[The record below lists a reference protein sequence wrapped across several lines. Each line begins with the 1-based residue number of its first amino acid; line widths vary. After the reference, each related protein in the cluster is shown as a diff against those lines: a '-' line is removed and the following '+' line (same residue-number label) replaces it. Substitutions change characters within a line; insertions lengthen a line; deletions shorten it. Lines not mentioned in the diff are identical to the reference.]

1 MGKSS
6 ALYSSPDEEGEYDL
20 DFIEG
25 GVEAFLY
32 LDFLFARAVCTEWPA
47 CLRPASRSRS
57 GLRRK
62 FFGEMVLDVSLILE

>member
-32 LDFLFARAVCTEWPA
+32 LDFLFARAVCLCLWPTEWPA
-47 CLRPASRSRS
+47 SRS